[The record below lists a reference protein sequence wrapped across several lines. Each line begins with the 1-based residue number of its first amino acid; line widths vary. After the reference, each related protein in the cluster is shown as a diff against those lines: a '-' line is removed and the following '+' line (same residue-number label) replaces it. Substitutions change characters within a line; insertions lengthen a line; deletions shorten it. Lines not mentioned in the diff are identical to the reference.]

1 MELAYERGLLSGT
14 ELGEVQ
20 EKLLI
25 LYLSKKRREEV
36 ELEEIRFENNFMVSQ
51 PELYQDWKKRQEET
65 QENEGVLWGAPESI
79 EEAREL
85 EKLFAR
91 MDSEVERINRRE
103 ETTETSI
110 QNYIGQ
116 VETTQLL
123 PDLDLEKFG
132 EDLDG

>member
-36 ELEEIRFENNFMVSQ
+36 ELEEMRFENNFMVSQ

>member
-20 EKLLI
+20 EKVLI
-25 LYLSKKRREEV
+25 LYLSKKRKEEV
-36 ELEEIRFENNFMVSQ
+36 ELEEMRFENNFMVSQ

-65 QENEGVLWGAPESI
+65 QENDGVIWGAPESI

-91 MDSEVERINRRE
+91 MDSEVERIDRE
-103 ETTETSI
+103 RDSPAASI